1 MGWFFRENKRMNKKS
16 CAANAVAFP
25 SPALFAF
32 LSATLLSATLLC
44 GPATAAPD
52 PAAAGP
58 ANTGEAAPAKGELEE
73 IVVTAEKRESTVQ
86 ATPISISAVS
96 SDELVTEN
104 VVSVEDL
111 AGAVPGVSMRTAG
124 PGQTEYEMRGLTSAG
139 GSAATVGFYLDETPL
154 SASAVALN
162 GRTVIDAD
170 LFDLGHVEVLRGPQG
185 TLYGAG
191 SMGGTIKLV
200 TNPPKLGVFEG
211 ATDTSVSQTSSGG
224 STNGNIS
231 AMVNLPLGDVVAL
244 RLVGTQK
251 YVSGW
256 IPRIV
261 AEPGTFPY
269 PVGFGTTCFSYCSQ
283 RGNVAAAPVEETIK
297 GSNLEKFTAERAELL
312 VKPTEDFSALTT
324 LMYQRID
331 AQGYNSYQSNPAT
344 LSPAPWP
351 TSTPAI
357 YQPLDVKEPYY
368 DQFKLASLT
377 LKYNFGFAELTSA
390 TGYWQRFVIQTTDS
404 TEALQNIN
412 GIAGSAS
419 PTPYPNGFLPGLLYT
434 EEDPTTQVS
443 EELRLTSTGTGPFQ
457 WVGGV
462 YAADL
467 HSGYITYNQSPY
479 IANAYNSGG
488 PGVGNI
494 NTGGAA
500 ANPDGVIFNDNNP
513 NIMKQ
518 SAVFGETSYKITD
531 DLKATLGVRYFKFT
545 VANNSH
551 QCGVGTGTGNATCQI
566 DSASGKGDNVL
577 PRVNL
582 SYTPTPDLTL
592 YGTIAKG
599 SRPGGVNLPI
609 PLPTLAQLK
618 TNPLAYNCGIPAAT
632 QLTGAPI
639 PPGTIYVT
647 SQPAYFSPDS
657 IWSYEIGE
665 KSRFLDR
672 RFTLDADVYYV
683 KWNQIQQVIDLT
695 CGYPYS
701 ANAGNAKAYGPEVEF
716 TALVVTGLTFSASGA
731 WTQAYIS
738 EPNANEAT
746 VIAGATPGTD
756 PNRIVNVPKYTADV
770 SLEYQTEL
778 APDFNGM
785 VRIADSIVGPIEDI
799 SYIRETLPSHAFLDA
814 RAGVTHGP
822 WGAYLFGT
830 NLTNKVAAL
839 TIDNTT
845 FAWQQPTIIRVST
858 NQPRTIGLDFQ
869 YKF

>member
-1 MGWFFRENKRMNKKS
+1 MALSG
-16 CAANAVAFP
+16 NAM
-25 SPALFAF
+25 
-32 LSATLLSATLLC
+32 AT
-44 GPATAAPD
+44 PD
-52 PAAAGP
+52 PAARAP
-58 ANTGEAAPAKGELEE
+58 ATSSAPTPAKGGGELDE

-86 ATPISISAVS
+86 ATAISMTALSGADLAVQ
-96 SDELVTEN
+96 DVAN
-104 VVSVEDL
+104 VEDL
-111 AGAVPGVSMRTAG
+111 VGKVPGVSMRTAG
-124 PGQTEYEMRGLTSAG
+124 PGQTEYEMRGLSAGG

-211 ATDTSVSQTSSGG
+211 ATDTSLSQTSSGG
-224 STNGNIS
+224 STNGSLS
-231 AMVNLPLGDVVAL
+231 AMVNLPIGDIVAL
-244 RLVGTQK
+244 RLVATQK

-283 RGNVAAAPVEETIK
+283 RGNVAAAPVAETIK
-297 GSNLEKFTAERAELL
+297 GSNLEKFTAQRAELL
-312 VKPTEDFSALTT
+312 IKPNEDFSALTT

-351 TSTPAI
+351 TSTPSI

-390 TGYWQRFVIQTTDS
+390 TGYWQRFVVQTTDP
-404 TEALQNIN
+404 TEAPQKIN
-412 GIAGSAS
+412 GIAGPAS

-457 WVGGV
+457 WVGGL

-467 HSGYITYNQSPY
+467 HSGYITNNQSPY
-479 IANAYNSGG
+479 IANAYNSAG
-488 PGVGNI
+488 PGAGNI
-494 NTGGAA
+494 NSGGAA

-518 SAVFGETSYKITD
+518 SAVFGQVSYNITD
-531 DLKATLGVRYFKFT
+531 QLKATVGVRYFKFT
-545 VANNSH
+545 VANTSH

-566 DSASGKGDNVL
+566 DSASGSGDNVL

-582 SYTPTPDLTL
+582 SYEPTPDLTL

-609 PLPTLAQLK
+609 PLPTLEQLK
-618 TNPLAYNCGIPAAT
+618 ANPLAYNCGVPAAT
-632 QLTGAPI
+632 QISGAPI
-639 PPGTIYVT
+639 PPGTVYVT
-647 SQPAYFSPDS
+647 QQPSYFGPDS

-672 RFTLDADVYYV
+672 RFTFDADVYYV
-683 KWNQIQQVIDLT
+683 KWKDIQQVIDLT

-716 TALVVTGLTFSASGA
+716 SAIVVTGLTFSASGA

-738 EPNANEAT
+738 EPNANEST
-746 VIAGATPGTD
+746 VIGGATPGTD
-756 PNRIVNVPKYTADV
+756 PNRIVNVPKYTADI
-770 SLEYQTEL
+770 SLEYQTEFGQ
-778 APDFNGM
+778 DMTGM
-785 VRIADSIVGPIEDI
+785 IRIADSIVGPIEDI

-814 RAGVTHGP
+814 RAGVSHGP
-822 WGAYLFGT
+822 WGAYIFGT

-858 NQPRTIGLDFQ
+858 NQPRTIGVDFQ

>member
-1 MGWFFRENKRMNKKS
+1 MKKVL
-16 CAANAVAFP
+16 CAADARAGLVASFV
-25 SPALFAF
+25 
-32 LSATLLSATLLC
+32 SALLC
-44 GPATAAPD
+44 AAALCGQATAD
-52 PAAAGP
+52 PAAAVGP
-58 ANTGEAAPAKGELEE
+58 ATTTTPSSKGGGELEE

-86 ATPISISAVS
+86 ATPISISALS
-96 SDELVTEN
+96 ADELTTQN
-104 VVSVEDL
+104 VFSVEDL

-170 LFDLGHVEVLRGPQG
+170 LFDLNHVEVLRGPQG

-200 TNPPKLGVFEG
+200 PNAPKLGVFEG
-211 ATDTSVSQTSSGG
+211 ATDVSVSQTASGG
-224 STNGNIS
+224 STNGGVS
-231 AMVNLPLGDVVAL
+231 LMVNLPVTDIAAV

-251 YVSGW
+251 YISGW
-256 IPRIV
+256 IPRVV
-261 AEPGTFPY
+261 AEQGDFPY
-269 PVGFGTTCFSYCSQ
+269 PVGFGTTCSSYCST
-283 RGNVAAAPVEETIK
+283 RGNVAAAPVAETIK
-297 GSNLEKFTAERAELL
+297 GSNLEKFTSGRAELL
-312 VKPTEDFSALTT
+312 LKPNDALSVNAR
-324 LMYQRID
+324 LMYERID
-331 AQGYNSYQSNPAT
+331 AQGYNNYQAT
-344 LSPAPWP
+344 GTSPAPYP
-351 TSTPAI
+351 ATPGI

-368 DQFKLASLT
+368 DSFKLASLT
-377 LKYNFGFAELTSA
+377 IKYNFGFAELTSA
-390 TGYWQRFVIQTTDS
+390 TGYWKRFVFQSTDS

-412 GIAGSAS
+412 GIAGSAA
-419 PTPYPNGFLPGLLYT
+419 PTAYPNGFLPGLLYI
-434 EEDPTTQVS
+434 EEDPTTQIS

-457 WVGGV
+457 WVGGL

-479 IANAYNSGG
+479 ITNAYNSAG

-545 VANNSH
+545 VANTSH
-551 QCGVGTGTGNATCQI
+551 QCGVGTGTGNETCQI
-566 DSASGKGDNVL
+566 ASASGSGDNVL
-577 PRVNL
+577 PKLNL

-592 YGTIAKG
+592 YGTVAKG

-609 PLPTLAQLK
+609 PLPTLAQIQ
-618 TNPLAYNCGIPAAT
+618 TNPLAYNCGVPNQT
-632 QLTGAPI
+632 QLNGTPI

-665 KSRFLDR
+665 KARFDDR
-672 RFTLDADVYYV
+672 RFTLDADIYYV
-683 KWNQIQQVIDLT
+683 KWKNIQQVIDLT

-701 ANAGNAKAYGPEVEF
+701 ANAGNALAYGPEVEF
-716 TALVVTGLTFSASGA
+716 SALLVTGLTLGISGA
-731 WTQAYIS
+731 YTKAYINQ
-738 EPNANEAT
+738 PNANEAT

-756 PNRIVNVPKYTADV
+756 PSRIVNVPRYTADL
-770 SLEYQTEL
+770 SLEYQTQL
-778 APDFNGM
+778 SADLNGIFR
-785 VRIADSIVGPIEDI
+785 VSDSIVGPIEDI
-799 SYIRETLPSHAFLDA
+799 SYARETLPSHAFVDA
-814 RAGVTHGP
+814 RAGVTHGQ
-822 WGAYLFGT
+822 WGAYLVGT
-830 NLTNKVAAL
+830 NLTNKIAAL

-858 NQPRTIGLDFQ
+858 NQPRTIGVDFQ

>member
-1 MGWFFRENKRMNKKS
+1 MKKLL
-16 CAANAVAFP
+16 CAADAGAFL
-25 SPALFAF
+25 PALIF
-32 LSATLLSATLLC
+32 SAVLGAAILC
-44 GPATAAPD
+44 APTMAD
-52 PAAAGP
+52 PAGP
-58 ANTGEAAPAKGELEE
+58 AGPASPAGAGRGGGELEE

-96 SDELVTEN
+96 SEELVTEN
-104 VVSVEDL
+104 VLSVEDL

-211 ATDTSVSQTSSGG
+211 ATDTSISQTSSGG
-224 STNGNIS
+224 STNGNVS
-231 AMVNLPLGDVVAL
+231 FMLNLPFGDAVAL

-261 AEPGTFPY
+261 TEPGTFPY
-269 PVGFGTTCFSYCSQ
+269 PVGFGTTCFSYCSE

-312 VKPTEDFSALTT
+312 IKPNDAFSALTT

-344 LSPAPWP
+344 QSPAPWP
-351 TSTPAI
+351 TSTPSI

-368 DQFKLASLT
+368 DSFKLASLT

-390 TGYWQRFVIQTTDS
+390 TGYWQRYVIQSTDS

-412 GIAGSAS
+412 GIAGSAA
-419 PTPYPNGFLPGLLYT
+419 PTPWPNGFLPGLLYV
-434 EEDPTTQVS
+434 EVDPTTQVS

-457 WVGGV
+457 WVGGL

-479 IANAYNSGG
+479 IANAYNSAG

-494 NTGGAA
+494 NIGGAA
-500 ANPDGVIFNDNNP
+500 ANPNGVIFNDNNP
-513 NIMKQ
+513 NVMKQ

-545 VANNSH
+545 VANTSH

-566 DSASGKGDNVL
+566 ASASGSGDNVL
-577 PRVNL
+577 PRLNL

-592 YGTIAKG
+592 YGTVAKG

-609 PLPTLAQLK
+609 PLPTTAQL
-618 TNPLAYNCGIPAAT
+618 TANPLAYNCGIPAAT

-647 SQPAYFSPDS
+647 QQPAYFSPDS

-665 KSRFLDR
+665 KARFDDR

-683 KWNQIQQVIDLT
+683 KWKSIQQVIDLT

-701 ANAGNAKAYGPEVEF
+701 ANAGNALAYGPEVEF
-716 TALVVTGLTFSASGA
+716 SALLVPGLTLGISGA
-731 WTQAYIS
+731 YTKAYIND
-738 EPNANEAT
+738 PTANEAT

-756 PNRIVNVPKYTADV
+756 PSAIVNVPKYTADV
-770 SLEYQTEL
+770 SLAYETEI
-778 APDFNGM
+778 APDFTGLF
-785 VRIADSIVGPIEDI
+785 RIADSIVGPIEDI

>member
-1 MGWFFRENKRMNKKS
+1 
-16 CAANAVAFP
+16 
-25 SPALFAF
+25 
-32 LSATLLSATLLC
+32 
-44 GPATAAPD
+44 
-52 PAAAGP
+52 
-58 ANTGEAAPAKGELEE
+58 
-73 IVVTAEKRESTVQ
+73 
-86 ATPISISAVS
+86 
-96 SDELVTEN
+96 
-104 VVSVEDL
+104 
-111 AGAVPGVSMRTAG
+111 
-124 PGQTEYEMRGLTSAG
+124 
-139 GSAATVGFYLDETPL
+139 
-154 SASAVALN
+154 
-162 GRTVIDAD
+162 
-170 LFDLGHVEVLRGPQG
+170 
-185 TLYGAG
+185 
-191 SMGGTIKLV
+191 
-200 TNPPKLGVFEG
+200 
-211 ATDTSVSQTSSGG
+211 
-224 STNGNIS
+224 
-231 AMVNLPLGDVVAL
+231 
-244 RLVGTQK
+244 
-251 YVSGW
+251 
-256 IPRIV
+256 IV

-269 PVGFGTTCFSYCSQ
+269 PVGFGTTCFSYCAQ

-312 VKPTEDFSALTT
+312 IKPNEEFSALTT

-351 TSTPAI
+351 TSTPSI

-377 LKYNFGFAELTSA
+377 MKYNFGFAELTSA

-467 HSGYITYNQSPY
+467 HSGYVTYNQSPY
-479 IANAYNSGG
+479 ITNAYNSAG

-494 NTGGAA
+494 NSGGAA
-500 ANPDGVIFNDNNP
+500 ANPDGAIFNDNNP

-545 VANNSH
+545 VANTSH

-609 PLPTLAQLK
+609 PLPTTAQLK
-618 TNPLAYNCGIPAAT
+618 ANPLAYNCGIPAAT
-632 QLTGAPI
+632 QVSGAPI

-683 KWNQIQQVIDLT
+683 KWSHIQQVIDLT

-756 PNRIVNVPKYTADV
+756 PSRIVNVPKYTADV

-778 APDFNGM
+778 SNNMTGM

-814 RAGVTHGP
+814 RAGVSHGP

-858 NQPRTIGLDFQ
+858 NQPRTVGLDFQ

>member
-1 MGWFFRENKRMNKKS
+1 MKKMLCEVDGS
-16 CAANAVAFP
+16 ASRIAVSTLAA
-25 SPALFAF
+25 
-32 LSATLLSATLLC
+32 LLSGILFWASAL
-44 GPATAAPD
+44 
-52 PAAAGP
+52 
-58 ANTGEAAPAKGELEE
+58 AAPASAPGTPGSESNVGLEE

-86 ATPISISAVS
+86 ATPISISALS
-96 SDELVTEN
+96 ADDLVTQN

-211 ATDTSVSQTSSGG
+211 ATDFGVSQTSSGG

-231 AMVNLPLGDVVAL
+231 AMVNLPLAEIAAL
-244 RLVGTQK
+244 RLVATQK
-251 YVSGW
+251 YISGW

-269 PVGFGTTCFSYCSQ
+269 PIGFGTTCFSYCAV
-283 RGNVAAAPVEETIK
+283 RGNVGAAPVEETIK

-312 VKPTEDFSALTT
+312 LKPTDALSVLTT

-331 AQGYNSYQSNPAT
+331 AQGYNNYQSLPASE
-344 LSPAPWP
+344 SPAPYP
-351 TSTPAI
+351 STPGI

-368 DQFKLASLT
+368 DSFKLASLT
-377 LKYNFGFAELTSA
+377 VEYNFGFAELTSA
-390 TGYWQRFVIQTTDS
+390 TAYWQRYVVQSTDS

-419 PTPYPNGFLPGLLYT
+419 PTPYPNGFLPGLLYV
-434 EEDPTTQVS
+434 EIDPTTQVS
-443 EELRLTSTGTGPFQ
+443 EELRLTSTGTGAFQ

-479 IANAYNSGG
+479 IANAYNSAG

-494 NTGGAA
+494 NAGGAA
-500 ANPDGVIFNDNNP
+500 ANPGGVIFNDNNP

-518 SAVFGETSYKITD
+518 SAVFGETSYKVTD

-545 VANNSH
+545 VANTSH

-566 DSASGKGDNVL
+566 ASASGSGDNVL
-577 PRVNL
+577 PRLNL

-592 YGTIAKG
+592 YGTVAKG

-609 PLPTLAQLK
+609 PLPTAAQLQA
-618 TNPLAYNCGIPAAT
+618 NPLAYNCGIPAAS
-632 QLTGAPI
+632 QLSGAPI

-647 SQPAYFSPDS
+647 QQPAYFAPDS

-665 KSRFLDR
+665 KSRFDDR
-672 RFTLDADVYYV
+672 RFTLDADIYYV
-683 KWNQIQQVIDLT
+683 KWKNIQQVIDLT

-701 ANAGNAKAYGPEVEF
+701 ANDGNALAYGPEVEF
-716 TALVVTGLTFSASGA
+716 SALLVKGLTLGLSGA
-731 WTQAYIS
+731 YTKAYINQ
-738 EPNANEAT
+738 PNANEAT

-756 PNRIVNVPKYTADV
+756 PSRIVNVPKYTAV
-770 SLEYQTEL
+770 TSLEYETEITNDL
-778 APDFNGM
+778 HGIF
-785 VRIADSIVGPIEDI
+785 RISDSLTGPIEDV

-830 NLTNKVAAL
+830 NLTNKLAAL

-858 NQPRTIGLDFQ
+858 NQPRTIGVDFQ

>member
-1 MGWFFRENKRMNKKS
+1 MKQLL
-16 CAANAVAFP
+16 CAADARAGIRAVVIFALLCAATL
-25 SPALFAF
+25 SGPALAEP
-32 LSATLLSATLLC
+32 A
-44 GPATAAPD
+44 GPATPSGNT
-52 PAAAGP
+52 PAENSPG
-58 ANTGEAAPAKGELEE
+58 LEE

-86 ATPISISAVS
+86 ATPISITALSAE
-96 SDELVTEN
+96 DLTTEN
-104 VVSVEDL
+104 VFTIEDL

-139 GSAATVGFYLDETPL
+139 GSAATVGFYLDEIPL

-200 TNPPKLGVFEG
+200 PNAPKIGVFEG
-211 ATDTSVSQTSSGG
+211 ATDVSLSQTSSGG
-224 STNGNIS
+224 STNGGIS
-231 AMVNLPLGDVVAL
+231 AMVNLPISDIAAV
-244 RLVGTQK
+244 RLVATQK
-251 YVSGW
+251 YISGW
-256 IPRIV
+256 IPRVV
-261 AEPGTFPY
+261 AEPGEFPY
-269 PVGFGTTCFSYCSQ
+269 PEGFGTTCFSYCST
-283 RGNVAAAPVEETIK
+283 RGDVGAAPVAETIK

-312 VKPTEDFSALTT
+312 LKPTEALSINAR

-331 AQGYNSYQSNPAT
+331 AQGYNNYQAT
-344 LSPAPWP
+344 GDSPDPYP
-351 TSTPAI
+351 STPGI

-368 DQFKLASLT
+368 DSFKLASLT

-390 TGYWQRFVIQTTDS
+390 TGYWQRYVIQSTDS

-412 GIAGSAS
+412 GIAGSAA
-419 PTPYPNGFLPGLLYT
+419 PTPWPNGFLPGLLYV
-434 EEDPTTQVS
+434 EVDPTTQVS
-443 EELRLTSTGTGPFQ
+443 EELRLTSSGTGPFQ

-467 HSGYITYNQSPY
+467 HSGYVTYNQSPY
-479 IANAYNSGG
+479 IANAYNSAG

-494 NTGGAA
+494 NIGGAA

-513 NIMKQ
+513 NVMKQ

-545 VANNSH
+545 VANESH

-566 DSASGKGDNVL
+566 ASASGSGDNVL

-582 SYTPTPDLTL
+582 SYEPTPDLTL
-592 YGTIAKG
+592 YATVAKG

-609 PLPTLAQLK
+609 PLPTLAQIQS
-618 TNPLAYNCGIPAAT
+618 NPLAYNCGVPNVN
-632 QLTGAPI
+632 QLNPGTPI
-639 PPGTIYVT
+639 APGTIYVT
-647 SQPAYFSPDS
+647 QQPAYFAPDS
-657 IWSYEIGE
+657 IWSYELGE
-665 KSRFLDR
+665 KARFDDR

-683 KWNQIQQVIDLT
+683 KWKNIQQVIDRS

-701 ANAGNAKAYGPEVEF
+701 ANAGNALAYGPEVEF
-716 TALVVTGLTFSASGA
+716 SALLVPGLTLGISGA
-731 WTQAYIS
+731 YTQAYIN

-756 PNRIVNVPKYTADV
+756 PNRIVNVPKYTANV
-770 SLEYQTEL
+770 SLEYQTQL
-778 APDFNGM
+778 SADLNGIFR
-785 VRIADSIVGPIEDI
+785 VSDSVVGPIEDI
-799 SYIRETLPSHAFLDA
+799 SYVGESLPSHAFIDA
-814 RAGVTHGP
+814 RAGVTHGA
-822 WGAYLFGT
+822 WGAYLVGT

-858 NQPRTIGLDFQ
+858 NQPRTIGVDFQ

>member
-1 MGWFFRENKRMNKKS
+1 MKKIL
-16 CAANAVAFP
+16 CAAGAG
-25 SPALFAF
+25 AF
-32 LSATLLSATLLC
+32 LPVSVRLALLGAALLGATFVCAPASA
-44 GPATAAPD
+44 D
-52 PAAAGP
+52 PAAGP
-58 ANTGEAAPAKGELEE
+58 AGETGKSVGELEE

-104 VVSVEDL
+104 VLSVEDL
-111 AGAVPGVSMRTAG
+111 TGAVPGVSMRTAG

-211 ATDTSVSQTSSGG
+211 ATDVAVSQTSSGG
-224 STNGNIS
+224 STNGNLS
-231 AMVNLPLGDVVAL
+231 AMVNLPMGETVAV

-251 YVSGW
+251 YISGW
-256 IPRIV
+256 IPRVV

-269 PVGFGTTCFSYCSQ
+269 PVGFGTTCFSYCAV
-283 RGNVAAAPVEETIK
+283 RGNVGAAPVEETIK

-312 VKPTEDFSALTT
+312 FKPNDAFSALTT

-331 AQGYNSYQSNPAT
+331 AQGYNNYQSLPAS
-344 LSPAPWP
+344 LSPAPYP
-351 TSTPAI
+351 STPGI

-368 DQFKLASLT
+368 DSFKLASLT

-390 TGYWQRFVIQTTDS
+390 TAYWKRFVYQSTDS

-419 PTPYPNGFLPGLLYT
+419 PTPWPNGFLPGLLYV

-457 WVGGV
+457 WVGGL

-467 HSGYITYNQSPY
+467 HSGYVTYNQSPY
-479 IANAYNSGG
+479 IANAYNSAG

-494 NTGGAA
+494 NIGGAA
-500 ANPDGVIFNDNNP
+500 ANPDGVIFDDNNP
-513 NIMKQ
+513 NVMKQ

-531 DLKATLGVRYFKFT
+531 ELKATLGVRYFKFT
-545 VANNSH
+545 VANTSH
-551 QCGVGTGTGNATCQI
+551 QCGVGTGTGNATCQVAT
-566 DSASGKGDNVL
+566 ASGSGDNVL
-577 PRVNL
+577 PRLNL

-592 YGTIAKG
+592 YGTVAKG

-609 PLPTLAQLK
+609 PLPTLDQLK
-618 TNPLAYNCGIPAAT
+618 ANPLAYNCGIPAAT
-632 QLTGAPI
+632 QLSGAPI
-639 PPGTIYVT
+639 PPGTIFVT
-647 SQPAYFSPDS
+647 QQPAYFGPDS

-665 KSRFLDR
+665 KARFDDR

-683 KWNQIQQVIDLT
+683 KWKSIQQVIDLT

-701 ANAGNAKAYGPEVEF
+701 ANAGNALAYGPEVEF
-716 TALVVTGLTFSASGA
+716 SALVVTGLTFGVSGA
-731 WTQAYIS
+731 YTKAYIND
-738 EPNANEAT
+738 PTANEAT

-756 PNRIVNVPKYTADV
+756 PSRIVNVPRYTADV

-778 APDFNGM
+778 GPDLNGLF
-785 VRIADSIVGPIEDI
+785 RIADSIVGPIEDI
-799 SYIRETLPSHAFLDA
+799 SYIRETLPSHAFIDA
-814 RAGVTHGP
+814 RAGVMHGP

-858 NQPRTIGLDFQ
+858 NQPRTVGLDFQ

>member
-1 MGWFFRENKRMNKKS
+1 MGSRLFWNIREIDMKKLRLPVVS
-16 CAANAVAFP
+16 GGLVRALCL
-25 SPALFAF
+25 PALIVSTIGVSTIPVTHA
-32 LSATLLSATLLC
+32 
-44 GPATAAPD
+44 D
-52 PAAAGP
+52 PAGP
-58 ANTGEAAPAKGELEE
+58 AAPTEKPAGGAGELEE

-96 SDELVTEN
+96 SEELVTEN
-104 VVSVEDL
+104 IVSVEDL

-185 TLYGAG
+185 TLYGSG

-211 ATDTSVSQTSSGG
+211 ATDVNLSQTSSGG
-224 STNGNIS
+224 STNGNVS
-231 AMVNLPLGDVVAL
+231 LMLNLPMGEIFAL

-251 YVSGW
+251 YISGW
-256 IPRIV
+256 IPRVV
-261 AEPGTFPY
+261 AKPGTFPY
-269 PVGFGTTCFSYCSQ
+269 PVGFGTTCFSYCAV
-283 RGNVAAAPVEETIK
+283 RGDVGAAPVEETIK
-297 GSNLEKFTAERAELL
+297 GSNLEKFTAERAEMLF
-312 VKPTEDFSALTT
+312 KPTDAFSALGTV
-324 LMYQRID
+324 MYQRID
-331 AQGYNSYQSNPAT
+331 AQGYNNYQSLPAS
-344 LSPAPWP
+344 LSPAPYP
-351 TSTPAI
+351 STPGI

-368 DQFKLASLT
+368 DSFKLSSLT

-390 TGYWQRFVIQTTDS
+390 TAYWKRFVFQSTDS

-412 GIAGSAS
+412 GIVGSAS
-419 PTPYPNGFLPGLLYT
+419 PTPYPNGFLPGLLYV

-443 EELRLTSTGTGPFQ
+443 EELRLTSNGTGPFQ
-457 WVGGV
+457 WVGGL

-479 IANAYNSGG
+479 IANAYNSAG

-494 NTGGAA
+494 NAGGAA

-513 NIMKQ
+513 NVMKQ
-518 SAVFGETSYKITD
+518 SAIFGDTSYKITD

-545 VANNSH
+545 VANTSH
-551 QCGVGTGTGNATCQI
+551 QCGVGTGTGNATCQLA
-566 DSASGKGDNVL
+566 SASGKGDNVL
-577 PRVNL
+577 PRLNL

-592 YGTIAKG
+592 YGTVAKG

-609 PLPTLAQLK
+609 PLPTLAQLQA
-618 TNPLAYNCGIPAAT
+618 NPLAYNCGIPAAT
-632 QLTGAPI
+632 QLHGAPI
-639 PPGTIYVT
+639 MPGTIYVT
-647 SQPAYFSPDS
+647 QQPAYFSPDS
-657 IWSYEIGE
+657 IWSYELGE
-665 KSRFLDR
+665 KWRFDDR
-672 RFTLDADVYYV
+672 RFNLDADIYYV

-701 ANAGNAKAYGPEVEF
+701 TNAGNAKAYGPEVEF
-716 TALVVTGLTFSASGA
+716 SALVVTGLTFGVSGA
-731 WTQAYIS
+731 YTQAYIS
-738 EPNANEAT
+738 QPTTNEAT
-746 VIAGATPGTD
+746 VIAGSTPGTD

-770 SLEYQTEL
+770 SLQYDVPFANDL
-778 APDFNGM
+778 NGM
-785 VRIADSIVGPIEDI
+785 FRISDSIVGPIEDI

-814 RAGVTHGP
+814 RAGVSRGA

-858 NQPRTIGLDFQ
+858 NQPRTVGLDFQ

>member
-1 MGWFFRENKRMNKKS
+1 MKQLL
-16 CAANAVAFP
+16 CAADARAGIR
-25 SPALFAF
+25 AAMI
-32 LSATLLSATLLC
+32 SALLC
-44 GPATAAPD
+44 ATALSGPAMAD
-52 PAAAGP
+52 PAAGAATTPGATP
-58 ANTGEAAPAKGELEE
+58 ATKGENELGE

-86 ATPISISAVS
+86 ATPISISALNAE
-96 SDELVTEN
+96 ELTTQN
-104 VVSVEDL
+104 VFSVEDL

-139 GSAATVGFYLDETPL
+139 GSAATVGFYLDEIPL

-200 TNPPKLGVFEG
+200 PNAPKLGVFEG
-211 ATDTSVSQTSSGG
+211 ATDVSLSQTASGG
-224 STNGNIS
+224 STNGGIS
-231 AMVNLPLGDVVAL
+231 AMVNLPIGETVAL
-244 RLVGTQK
+244 RLVATQK
-251 YVSGW
+251 YISGW

-261 AEPGTFPY
+261 AEPGEFPY
-269 PVGFGTTCFSYCSQ
+269 PVGFGTTCFSYCST
-283 RGNVAAAPVEETIK
+283 RGNVGAAPVAETIK

-312 VKPTEDFSALTT
+312 LKPNEALSVNAR

-331 AQGYNSYQSNPAT
+331 AQGYNNYQST
-344 LSPAPWP
+344 GSSPDPYP
-351 TSTPAI
+351 STPGI

-368 DQFKLASLT
+368 DSFKLASLT
-377 LKYNFGFAELTSA
+377 VKYNFGPAEITSA
-390 TGYWQRFVIQTTDS
+390 TGYWQRYVFQSTDA

-412 GIAGSAS
+412 GLAGSAA
-419 PTPYPNGFLPGLLYT
+419 PTPYPNGFLPGLLYVET
-434 EEDPTTQVS
+434 DPTTQIS
-443 EELRLTSTGTGPFQ
+443 EELRLTSTGSGPFQ

-467 HSGYITYNQSPY
+467 HSGYLTYNQSPY
-479 IANAYNSGG
+479 ITNAYNSAG
-488 PGVGNI
+488 PVAGNI
-494 NTGGAA
+494 NNGGAA
-500 ANPDGVIFNDNNP
+500 ANPDGAIFNDNNP

-531 DLKATLGVRYFKFT
+531 DLKATLGVRYFKFS
-545 VANNSH
+545 VANTSH

-566 DSASGKGDNVL
+566 DSASGSGDNVL
-577 PRVNL
+577 PKVNL

-592 YGTIAKG
+592 YGTLAKG

-609 PLPTLAQLK
+609 PLPTLAQIQS
-618 TNPLAYNCGIPAAT
+618 NPLAYNCGVPNQN
-632 QLTGAPI
+632 QLNPGTPI

-647 SQPAYFSPDS
+647 QQPAYFGPDS
-657 IWSYEIGE
+657 IWSYELGE
-665 KSRFLDR
+665 KARFDDR
-672 RFTLDADVYYV
+672 RFTFDADVYYV
-683 KWNQIQQVIDLT
+683 KWKNIQQVIDLS

-701 ANAGNAKAYGPEVEF
+701 ANAGNALAYGPEVEF
-716 TALVVTGLTFSASGA
+716 SALLMTGLTLGVSGA
-731 WTQAYIS
+731 YTKAYINQPS
-738 EPNANEAT
+738 ANEAT

-756 PNRIVNVPKYTADV
+756 PSRIVNVPRYTADL

-778 APDFNGM
+778 SADLHGIF
-785 VRIADSIVGPIEDI
+785 RISDSIVGPIEDI
-799 SYIRETLPSHAFLDA
+799 SYVRETLPSHAFIDA
-814 RAGVTHGP
+814 RAGVTHGA
-822 WGAYLFGT
+822 WGAYLVGT
-830 NLTNKVAAL
+830 NLTNKLAAL

-858 NQPRTIGLDFQ
+858 NQPRTIGVDFT

>member
-1 MGWFFRENKRMNKKS
+1 MKQLL
-16 CAANAVAFP
+16 CAADARAGIR
-25 SPALFAF
+25 AAMI
-32 LSATLLSATLLC
+32 SALLC
-44 GPATAAPD
+44 AAALSGPAMAD
-52 PAAAGP
+52 PAAG
-58 ANTGEAAPAKGELEE
+58 AAATPGATPAKGENELGE

-86 ATPISISAVS
+86 ATPISISALNAE
-96 SDELVTEN
+96 ELTTQN
-104 VVSVEDL
+104 VFSVEDL

-139 GSAATVGFYLDETPL
+139 GSAATVGFYLDEIPL

-200 TNPPKLGVFEG
+200 PNAPKLGVFEG
-211 ATDTSVSQTSSGG
+211 ATDVNLSQTASGG
-224 STNGNIS
+224 STNGGLS
-231 AMVNLPLGDVVAL
+231 AMVNLPIGETVAI
-244 RLVGTQK
+244 RLVATQK
-251 YVSGW
+251 YISGW

-261 AEPGTFPY
+261 AEPGEFPY
-269 PVGFGTTCFSYCSQ
+269 PVGFGTTCFSYCPT
-283 RGNVAAAPVEETIK
+283 RGNVGAAPVAETIK

-312 VKPTEDFSALTT
+312 LKPNEALSVNAR

-331 AQGYNSYQSNPAT
+331 AQGYNNYQSTGTSPDPYPAT
-344 LSPAPWP
+344 AG
-351 TSTPAI
+351 I
-357 YQPLDVKEPYY
+357 YQPNDVKEPYY
-368 DQFKLASLT
+368 DSFKLASLT
-377 LKYNFGFAELTSA
+377 VKYNFGPAELTSA
-390 TGYWQRFVIQTTDS
+390 TGYWQRYVFQSTDA

-412 GIAGSAS
+412 GLEGSAA
-419 PTPYPNGFLPGLLYT
+419 PTPYPNGFLPDLLYVET
-434 EEDPTTQVS
+434 DPTTQIS
-443 EELRLTSTGTGPFQ
+443 EELRLTSMGSGPFQ

-479 IANAYNSGG
+479 ITNAYNTAG

-494 NTGGAA
+494 NNGGPA
-500 ANPDGVIFNDNNP
+500 ANPDGAIFNDNNP

-531 DLKATLGVRYFKFT
+531 DLKATLGVRYFKFS
-545 VANNSH
+545 VANTSH

-566 DSASGKGDNVL
+566 DSASGSGDNVL
-577 PRVNL
+577 PKVNL

-592 YGTIAKG
+592 YGTLAKG

-609 PLPTLAQLK
+609 PLPTLAQIQS
-618 TNPLAYNCGIPAAT
+618 NPFAYNCGVPNQN
-632 QLTGAPI
+632 QLNPGTPI

-647 SQPAYFSPDS
+647 QQPAYFGPDS
-657 IWSYEIGE
+657 IWSYELGE
-665 KSRFLDR
+665 KARFDDR
-672 RFTLDADVYYV
+672 RFTFDADVYYV
-683 KWNQIQQVIDLT
+683 KWKNIQQVIDLS

-701 ANAGNAKAYGPEVEF
+701 ANAGNALAYGPEVEF
-716 TALVVTGLTFSASGA
+716 SALLMTGLTLGVSGA
-731 WTQAYIS
+731 YTKAYINQPS
-738 EPNANEAT
+738 ANEAT

-756 PNRIVNVPKYTADV
+756 PSRIVNVPRYTADL

-778 APDFNGM
+778 SADLHGIF
-785 VRIADSIVGPIEDI
+785 RISDSIVGPIEDI
-799 SYIRETLPSHAFLDA
+799 SYVRETLPSHAFIDA
-814 RAGVTHGP
+814 RAGVTHGA
-822 WGAYLFGT
+822 WGAYIVGT
-830 NLTNKVAAL
+830 NLTNKLAAL

-858 NQPRTIGLDFQ
+858 NQPRTIGVDFQ

>member
-1 MGWFFRENKRMNKKS
+1 MKEVLFARYVRGAIQAWM
-16 CAANAVAFP
+16 VLAFP
-25 SPALFAF
+25 CAIMLGASALAASP
-32 LSATLLSATLLC
+32 
-44 GPATAAPD
+44 PAEY
-52 PAAAGP
+52 G
-58 ANTGEAAPAKGELEE
+58 GLEE

-86 ATPISISAVS
+86 ATPISISALNAE
-96 SDELVTEN
+96 ELVTQN
-104 VVSVEDL
+104 VFSVEDL

-170 LFDLGHVEVLRGPQG
+170 LFDLNHVEVLRGPQG

-200 TNPPKLGVFEG
+200 PNAPKLGAFEG
-211 ATDTSVSQTSSGG
+211 ATDVSVSQTASGG
-224 STNGNIS
+224 STNGGVS
-231 AMVNLPLGDVVAL
+231 LMVNLPIADTAAV

-251 YVSGW
+251 YISGW
-256 IPRIV
+256 IPRVV
-261 AEPGTFPY
+261 AEQGSFPY
-269 PVGFGTTCFSYCSQ
+269 PVGFGTTCSSYCST
-283 RGNVAAAPVEETIK
+283 RGDVGAAPVAETIK
-297 GSNLEKFTAERAELL
+297 GSNLEKFTSGRVELL
-312 VKPTEDFSALTT
+312 LKPIDALSISAR

-331 AQGYNSYQSNPAT
+331 AQGYNNYQAT
-344 LSPAPWP
+344 GTSPAPYP
-351 TSTPAI
+351 ATPGI
-357 YQPLDVKEPYY
+357 YQPLDTKEPYY
-368 DQFKLASLT
+368 DSFKLASLT
-377 LKYNFGFAELTSA
+377 VKYNFGFAELTSA
-390 TGYWQRFVIQTTDS
+390 TGYWKRFVFQSTDS

-412 GIAGSAS
+412 GIAGSAA
-419 PTPYPNGFLPGLLYT
+419 PTPYPNGFLPGLLYI
-434 EEDPTTQVS
+434 EEDPTTQIS

-479 IANAYNSGG
+479 ITNAYNSAG

-545 VANNSH
+545 VANTSH

-566 DSASGKGDNVL
+566 ASASGSGNNVL
-577 PRVNL
+577 PKLNL

-592 YGTIAKG
+592 YGTVSKG

-609 PLPTLAQLK
+609 PLPTLAQIQ
-618 TNPLAYNCGIPAAT
+618 TNPLAYNCGVPNVN
-632 QLTGAPI
+632 QLNPGTPI
-639 PPGTIYVT
+639 APGTIYVT
-647 SQPAYFSPDS
+647 QQPAYFSPDS

-665 KSRFLDR
+665 KARFDDR
-672 RFTLDADVYYV
+672 RFTLDADIYYV
-683 KWNQIQQVIDLT
+683 KWKSIQQVIDLT

-701 ANAGNAKAYGPEVEF
+701 ANAGNALAYGPEVEF
-716 TALVVTGLTFSASGA
+716 SARLVTGLTLGLSGA
-731 WTQAYIS
+731 YTKAYIN

-756 PNRIVNVPKYTADV
+756 PSRIVNVPRYTVNA
-770 SLEYQTEL
+770 SLEYQTEISADL
-778 APDFNGM
+778 NG
-785 VRIADSIVGPIEDI
+785 VFRVADSIVGPIEDI
-799 SYIRETLPSHAFLDA
+799 SYARETLRSHAFIDA
-814 RAGVTHGP
+814 RAGVTHGA
-822 WGAYLFGT
+822 WGAYVVGT
-830 NLTNKVAAL
+830 NLTNKIAAL

>member
-1 MGWFFRENKRMNKKS
+1 MVS
-16 CAANAVAFP
+16 
-25 SPALFAF
+25 ALLCPIT
-32 LSATLLSATLLC
+32 LSA
-44 GPATAAPD
+44 PAFAAPAGA
-52 PAAAGP
+52 PAAAATSKVG
-58 ANTGEAAPAKGELEE
+58 GELDE

-86 ATPISISAVS
+86 ATPISISALS
-96 SDELVTEN
+96 AEDLATQN
-104 VVSVEDL
+104 VLSVEDL

-139 GSAATVGFYLDETPL
+139 GSAATVGFYVDETAL

-170 LFDLGHVEVLRGPQG
+170 LFDLNHVEVLRGPQG

-200 TNPPKLGVFEG
+200 TNPPKLRVFEG
-211 ATDTSVSQTSSGG
+211 ATDVGVSQTSSGG
-224 STNGNIS
+224 STNGNVS
-231 AMVNLPLGDVVAL
+231 LMVNLPMGDIAAL

-251 YVSGW
+251 YISGW
-256 IPRIV
+256 IPRVV

-269 PVGFGTTCFSYCSQ
+269 PSGGPTCPYYCTT
-283 RGNVAAAPVEETIK
+283 RGNVGAAPVEKTIK
-297 GSNLEKFTAERAELL
+297 GSNLEKFTSGRAELL
-312 VKPTEDFSALTT
+312 LKPNDALSVNAT

-331 AQGYNSYQSNPAT
+331 AQGYSNYQSSPP
-344 LSPAPWP
+344 SPAPYP
-351 TSTPAI
+351 STPGI

-368 DQFKLASLT
+368 DSFKLASLT
-377 LKYNFGFAELTSA
+377 VKYNFGFAELTSA
-390 TGYWQRFVIQTTDS
+390 TAYWKRYVFQSTDA
-404 TEALQNIN
+404 TEPLQNIN
-412 GIAGSAS
+412 AIFGSAS
-419 PTPYPNGFLPGLLYT
+419 PTPWPNGFLPGMLYV
-434 EEDPTTQVS
+434 EVDPTTQVS

-467 HSGYITYNQSPY
+467 HSGYLTYNQSPY
-479 IANAYNSGG
+479 ITNAYNAAG
-488 PGVGNI
+488 PVAGNI

-500 ANPDGVIFNDNNP
+500 ANPLGAIFNDNNP

-518 SAVFGETSYKITD
+518 SAVFGEASYKVTD

-545 VANNSH
+545 VANTSH

-566 DSASGKGDNVL
+566 DSASGSGNNVL
-577 PRVNL
+577 PRLNL

-592 YGTIAKG
+592 YGTVAKG

-609 PLPTLAQLK
+609 PLPTLAQLQ
-618 TNPLAYNCGIPAAT
+618 TNNGAYNCGIPAAT

-647 SQPAYFSPDS
+647 QQPAYFGPDS

-665 KSRFLDR
+665 KARFDDR
-672 RFTLDADVYYV
+672 RFTLDADIYYV
-683 KWNQIQQVIDLT
+683 RWKNIQQVIDLS

-701 ANAGNAKAYGPEVEF
+701 TNAGNALAYGPEVEF
-716 TALVVTGLTFSASGA
+716 SALVVPGLTLGISGA
-731 WTQAYIS
+731 YTKAYITKPS
-738 EPNANEAT
+738 ANEAT
-746 VIAGATPGTD
+746 VIAGSTPGTD
-756 PNRIVNVPKYTADV
+756 PSRIVNVPRYTGVV
-770 SLEYQTEL
+770 SLEYQAQL
-778 APDFNGM
+778 SQDLNGLF
-785 VRIADSIVGPIEDI
+785 RISDSIVGPIEDI
-799 SYIRETLPSHAFLDA
+799 SYVRETLPSHAFLDA
-814 RAGVTHGP
+814 RAGVTRGS
-822 WGAYLFGT
+822 WGAYVFAT
-830 NLTNKVAAL
+830 NLTNKIAAL